1 MYRIKALKDFGDV
14 KKGENKQMSYHISVF
29 DKLKALNSFLV
40 IFSLLYFLFRCCFF
54 TIFKDKVIFKKFL
67 LLDVASVITSLLVIK
82 IFFSF

>member
-1 MYRIKALKDFGDV
+1 
-14 KKGENKQMSYHISVF
+14 MSYHISVF

-40 IFSLLYFLFRCCFF
+40 IFSLLYFLFRFSFF

-67 LLDVASVITSLLVIK
+67 MLDVASIITSLLVIK

>member
-1 MYRIKALKDFGDV
+1 
-14 KKGENKQMSYHISVF
+14 MSYHISILS
-29 DKLKALNSFLV
+29 KLKSLNGFLV